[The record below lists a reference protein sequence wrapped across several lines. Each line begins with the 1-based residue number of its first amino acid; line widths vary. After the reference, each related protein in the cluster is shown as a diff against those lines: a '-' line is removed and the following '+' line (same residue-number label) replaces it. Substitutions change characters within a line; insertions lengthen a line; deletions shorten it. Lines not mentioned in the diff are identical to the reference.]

1 MRIPIYKIGGIRF
14 FLVFLLSAAS
24 LAMSLTSCVSDN
36 DANSKSISDYTDANV
51 RSYGDLFEIFWR
63 VMNQRYCDLN
73 EQAGVSSLSWEQVY
87 EMYKPKFEALKT
99 FKPSSEAVFPGNHES
114 DYRPAFLRENHP
126 SGFPFIHR
134 NGSV

>member
-1 MRIPIYKIGGIRF
+1 MRNSLYKKRPIYKIGGIRF

-99 FKPSSEAVFPGNHES
+99 FKPSSENTQAEILADNAKAKQYFQES
-114 DYRPAFLRENHP
+114 
-126 SGFPFIHR
+126 
-134 NGSV
+134 